1 MFNPTRALNIRTTLF
16 TVFIIPTT
24 LLLVFIGI
32 QIKDANDQ
40 LAYAELSQET
50 VELFNLYDNV
60 AHQFAVERGLT
71 AGVIAAKGQSKQSDK
86 LQKQR
91 HAADVA
97 YNNLLAFQPESLDP
111 AVVTTL
117 LSEVKAE
124 LDQRQ
129 NIRSQVDSRNLVD
142 SPFAYYSN
150 VNRLSLDNLAIVMS
164 LVSNRELKQE
174 LQGLLSLLVIK
185 EQAGMARGALNGV
198 FAGKRATLDRYA
210 QISTYIKAERYALR
224 QAEML
229 LTDEPLKQLQAIMR
243 QPTWQQVM
251 AIQQQFLAQKGNLS
265 EVNGPEA
272 SAWFGL
278 ATERIGMVKEVR
290 DNLAVIITNKAIE
303 DRADASMMRMVY
315 IAVTLLIVLPLILL
329 TVQIVNNVRRRVES
343 FTTQLD
349 QMASNKDLTIR
360 LSDGSRDE
368 FGEIAQ
374 HFDHLAVSLG
384 DTLNKALQVASQTEK
399 EMVAMVNLVNQAR
412 DASEQTHLRCDN
424 IATAMTEMAQTSE
437 QVADIT
443 VDAQRGTDSVKN
455 NAESCHKHSEQ
466 SFSST
471 TTLLESVN
479 QTFDCIETLEK
490 QMGNVS
496 EILDTI
502 NAISEQ
508 TNLLALNAAIEAA
521 RAGEQG
527 RGFAV
532 VADEV
537 RTLAQRSKQSTED
550 IRQLLSGIG
559 QNAKDSFDNMQQS
572 REASYE
578 TQQVVSD
585 TKSLVEN
592 LIVTVN
598 EIAEFNASIA
608 TASNEQSQTAKSVD
622 TDVDELLEM
631 ASNTKKTIFDIQN
644 EMELVKLRMTELVDE
659 VNKFTISGAGAGMSM
674 LIHQ

>member
-559 QNAKDSFDNMQQS
+559 QNAKDSFNNMQQS

-659 VNKFTISGAGAGMSM
+659 VNKFTISGAGMSM
-674 LIHQ
+674 PIHK

>member
-659 VNKFTISGAGAGMSM
+659 VNKFTISGSGAGTSM
-674 LIHQ
+674 PIHQ

>member
-91 HAADVA
+91 HAADAA
-97 YNNLLAFQPESLDP
+97 YNSLLAFKPESLDP

-174 LQGLLSLLVIK
+174 LQGLLSLLVVK

-198 FAGKRATLDRYA
+198 FAGKSSTLDRYA

-229 LTDEPLKQLQAIMR
+229 LTDEPLKQLQAIIR

-265 EVNGPEA
+265 AVNGPEA

-278 ATERIGMVKEVR
+278 ATERIGKVKEVR
-290 DNLAVIITNKAIE
+290 DNLAVVITNKAIE

-399 EMVAMVNLVNQAR
+399 EMVSMVNLVNQAR

-578 TQQVVSD
+578 TQGVVSD
-585 TKSLVEN
+585 TKALVEN

-659 VNKFTISGAGAGMSM
+659 VNKFTISGSDVDISMS
-674 LIHQ
+674 IRK

>member
-71 AGVIAAKGQSKQSDK
+71 AGVIAAKSQSKQSDK

-91 HAADVA
+91 HAADAA
-97 YNNLLAFQPESLDP
+97 YNSLLAFKPESLDP

-174 LQGLLSLLVIK
+174 LQGLLSLLVVK

-198 FAGKRATLDRYA
+198 FAGKSSTLDRYA

-229 LTDEPLKQLQAIMR
+229 LTDEPLKQLQAIIR

-251 AIQQQFLAQKGNLS
+251 TIQQQFLAQKGNLS
-265 EVNGPEA
+265 AVNGPEA

-278 ATERIGMVKEVR
+278 ATKRIGMVKEVR
-290 DNLAVIITNKAIE
+290 DNLAVVITNKAIE

-399 EMVAMVNLVNQAR
+399 EMVSMVNLVNQAR

-490 QMGNVS
+490 QMGQCFG
-496 EILDTI
+496 DP
-502 NAISEQ
+502 
-508 TNLLALNAAIEAA
+508 
-521 RAGEQG
+521 RH
-527 RGFAV
+527 
-532 VADEV
+532 
-537 RTLAQRSKQSTED
+537 
-550 IRQLLSGIG
+550 
-559 QNAKDSFDNMQQS
+559 
-572 REASYE
+572 Y
-578 TQQVVSD
+578 
-585 TKSLVEN
+585 
-592 LIVTVN
+592 
-598 EIAEFNASIA
+598 
-608 TASNEQSQTAKSVD
+608 
-622 TDVDELLEM
+622 
-631 ASNTKKTIFDIQN
+631 
-644 EMELVKLRMTELVDE
+644 
-659 VNKFTISGAGAGMSM
+659 
-674 LIHQ
+674 

>member
-1 MFNPTRALNIRTTLF
+1 
-16 TVFIIPTT
+16 
-24 LLLVFIGI
+24 
-32 QIKDANDQ
+32 
-40 LAYAELSQET
+40 
-50 VELFNLYDNV
+50 
-60 AHQFAVERGLT
+60 
-71 AGVIAAKGQSKQSDK
+71 
-86 LQKQR
+86 
-91 HAADVA
+91 
-97 YNNLLAFQPESLDP
+97 
-111 AVVTTL
+111 
-117 LSEVKAE
+117 
-124 LDQRQ
+124 
-129 NIRSQVDSRNLVD
+129 
-142 SPFAYYSN
+142 
-150 VNRLSLDNLAIVMS
+150 
-164 LVSNRELKQE
+164 
-174 LQGLLSLLVIK
+174 
-185 EQAGMARGALNGV
+185 
-198 FAGKRATLDRYA
+198 
-210 QISTYIKAERYALR
+210 
-224 QAEML
+224 ML
-229 LTDEPLKQLQAIMR
+229 LTDEPLKQLQAIIR

-251 AIQQQFLAQKGNLS
+251 TIQQQFLAQKGNLS
-265 EVNGPEA
+265 AVNGPEA

-278 ATERIGMVKEVR
+278 ATKRIGMVKEVR
-290 DNLAVIITNKAIE
+290 DNLAVVITNKAIE

-399 EMVAMVNLVNQAR
+399 EMVSMVNLVNQAR

-578 TQQVVSD
+578 TQRVVSD
-585 TKSLVEN
+585 TKALVEN

-644 EMELVKLRMTELVDE
+644 EMELVKRRMTELVDE
-659 VNKFTISGAGAGMSM
+659 VNKFTISGSDVDISMS
-674 LIHQ
+674 IRK